1 MITIFG
7 TSLAAYAPWFLL
19 AIPVA
24 TAILVYTFRARGS
37 SATTVTSSLF
47 LVAKLPLHLPARR
60 TFLPPPQF
68 WLELCAFLLLCAAAA
83 GLSLANAGRR
93 VAVLIDNSTSMSART
108 TTQSTLL
115 DEAKRLAQSDIAQ
128 ALNTHRFEIF
138 SVASELIPVTDGAVS
153 SSRAASA
160 IESITPVHSHDALA
174 SSTSSL
180 LTRDSFDSVWVYT
193 DKSKDLSSEE
203 TRLRVTTIPREQG
216 RIQNTW
222 IHSASLAKV
231 ADKPYIRVEISSS
244 SDTPIQPTV
253 SALCSSKDSSG
264 SFALPGTTA
273 AVTRNQTA
281 ILNLGPLLSPWSF
294 CSITLIP
301 DSRGVSDAISL
312 DNTAYIVNN
321 PSSSAIVVSGPLSP
335 ADLGLA
341 RLPDYSFQSPSPQSP
356 AGHLKTIYHRVTP
369 KDLPRSAALV
379 VFPPEGSLPWSGGS
393 VTSISSTTKS
403 EISRWAETHPIM
415 RYTQP
420 QLLSIPTARAL
431 SCPDSATP
439 ILFSQHGALACA
451 GEERGSRYLIVG
463 FELFPFD
470 GVASPTLSV
479 FTLNALTWL
488 FNSQLVADQRLALPT
503 ELLASPDSL
512 KRLAPNPAPIPTSER
527 LSAPRS
533 PGVYEYSPSTTS
545 PSVHELFASNTFSDE
560 ESDVATERSFLAP
573 PQTLAVAT
581 DKPREVGLEGALA
594 AFALLILI
602 IDLARRILRPIRWG
616 SV

>member
-19 AIPVA
+19 AIPFA
-24 TAILVYTFRARGS
+24 AAILVYTFRARGS

-47 LVAKLPLHLPARR
+47 LIAKLPLHLPARR

-108 TTQSTLL
+108 TTQSTML
-115 DEAKRLAQSDIAQ
+115 DEAKRLAQADIAQ
-128 ALNTHRFEIF
+128 SSSTTRFEVF
-138 SVASELIPVTDGAVS
+138 TASSELIPLTDGAVS
-153 SSRAASA
+153 SSSAVRAIDSVAAIHSA
-160 IESITPVHSHDALA
+160 DALA
-174 SSTSSL
+174 TSTSAL
-180 LTRDSFDSVWVYT
+180 LSRDTFDSVWVYT
-193 DKSKDLSSEE
+193 DKSKADSSEE
-203 TRLRVTTIPREQG
+203 TRLRVTTIPREQA

-222 IHSASLAKV
+222 IHSTNLTKI
-231 ADKPYIRVEISSS
+231 ADKPHIRVEISSS
-244 SDTPIQPTV
+244 SDTPIQPSV
-253 SALCSSKDSSG
+253 SALCASQDSSG
-264 SFALPGTTA
+264 SFTLPGTTA
-273 AVTRNQTA
+273 VVTRNQPAT
-281 ILNLGPLLSPWSF
+281 LTLGPIQSSWSF
-294 CSITLIP
+294 CSIALIP

-321 PSSSAIVVSGPLSP
+321 PTSSAIVVSGPLAP

-341 RLPDYSFQSPSPQSP
+341 RLPDYLFQSPSPQSP

-393 VTSISSTTKS
+393 VTSISSITKP

-488 FNSQLVADQRLALPT
+488 FNPQLNAEQRLAVPT
-503 ELLASPDSL
+503 ELLASPAPL
-512 KRLAPNPAPIPTSER
+512 KRLAPNPGPIPASER
-527 LSAPRS
+527 LSAPRV
-533 PGVYEYSPSTTS
+533 PGVYEYSPSS
-545 PSVHELFASNTFSDE
+545 PSTSTHEIFASNTFSDE
-560 ESDVATERSFLAP
+560 ESDVATERSFLVP
-573 PQTLAVAT
+573 PQTLRVDT
-581 DKPREVGLEGALA
+581 DEPQEVGLEGALTA
-594 AFALLILI
+594 LALLILI